1 VTAQVLHIAEAIS
14 RQKNNSAEMVS
25 SMEKIRNTTGRLIS
39 SSHDMNAVV
48 SSLKEDAFNL
58 LVELKKFKV

>member
-1 VTAQVLHIAEAIS
+1 MQAINK
-14 RQKNNSAEMVS
+14 QKNNSAEMVR